1 MDTTG
6 IMNNGEKSMEKTVIG
21 LNLDNHMTA
30 VAASLAAVAA
40 LIFPFANV
48 DGKGLSLIVAVFK
61 LAGNGIAGSDLILFG
76 TVLFTIVSA
85 TLAVMSMYRTTVGN
99 VKLWQ
104 KFQAVATVFY
114 GLMMFSTRMMFKAN
128 NITDS
133 FMNKDLAPGYWLGL
147 LASFVSL
154 VLIMKMTRTNTG
166 YIALSLLGVIWL
178 FPILWIVLTAFRKEQ
193 GYYVGYF
200 IPHGFTLDNFINLF
214 TNQSVLPFGKWWLNT
229 LIVATCSCVINTLI
243 VLGVSYVLSRTRFA
257 GRKAFMNILM
267 IIGMF
272 PGFMSLIAVYNIL
285 KGIGLNQSLLALIIV
300 SAAGAAM
307 GYHVSKGFFDTIPK
321 AIDEAA
327 IIDGASRLQI
337 FLHVTLPL
345 SKSIIVYTVLGC
357 FLAAWSDYIFPS
369 MLFGDK
375 QSSYTVA
382 VGLYWLTD
390 FKRIDT
396 YYTQFAAGA
405 IIVAVPIVILFIW
418 LQRFYVE
425 GLSGS
430 VKG

>member
-1 MDTTG
+1 
-6 IMNNGEKSMEKTVIG
+6 MNVTKT
-21 LNLDNHMTA
+21 
-30 VAASLAAVAA
+30 
-40 LIFPFANV
+40 NV
-48 DGKGLSLIVAVFK
+48 
-61 LAGNGIAGSDLILFG
+61 
-76 TVLFTIVSA
+76 
-85 TLAVMSMYRTTVGN
+85 
-99 VKLWQ
+99 
-104 KFQAVATVFY
+104 
-114 GLMMFSTRMMFKAN
+114 
-128 NITDS
+128 
-133 FMNKDLAPGYWLGL
+133 
-147 LASFVSL
+147 
-154 VLIMKMTRTNTG
+154 G
-166 YIALSLLGVIWL
+166 YIALTILGVIWL
-178 FPILWIVLTAFRKEQ
+178 FPILWIVLTAFRAEQ

-200 IPHGFTLDNFINLF
+200 IPKGFTFDNFINLF
-214 TNQSVLPFGKWWLNT
+214 TNNNVLPFAKWWFNT
-229 LIVATCSCVINTLI
+229 LIVAACSCVLNTLI
-243 VLGVSYVLSRTRFA
+243 ILMTSYVLSRTRFA
-257 GRKAFMNILM
+257 GRKGFMNILM
-267 IIGMF
+267 IIGLF

-285 KGIGLNQSLLALIIV
+285 KGIGLNQSLMALIV
-300 SAAGAAM
+300 VGAAGAAM

-345 SKSIIVYTVLGC
+345 SKSIIVYTVLGS
-357 FLAAWSDYIFPS
+357 FLGAWSDYIFPS

-405 IIVAVPIVILFIW
+405 LIVALPIVVLFVW

>member
-1 MDTTG
+1 MG
-6 IMNNGEKSMEKTVIG
+6 NFGKTVIG
-21 LNLDNHMTA
+21 LNLKHHLKA
-30 VAASLAAVAA
+30 VIMSVLSALMLFMPYVKLENRSLSLLGLLSEIAGRGEFFTVYIIPVLAMVFALVSVILAAVS
-40 LIFPFANV
+40 IFKTNKPLFMIWQASQI
-48 DGKGLSLIVAVFK
+48 LS
-61 LAGNGIAGSDLILFG
+61 
-76 TVLFTIVSA
+76 
-85 TLAVMSMYRTTVGN
+85 
-99 VKLWQ
+99 
-104 KFQAVATVFY
+104 TVFA
-114 GLMMFSTRMMFKAN
+114 GLLMFSTKA
-128 NITDS
+128 ILKS
-133 FMNKDLAPGYWLGL
+133 SGLSSAFLNKDLGFGYWLMFET
-147 LASFVSL
+147 AFAAII
-154 VLIMKMTRTNTG
+154 LIMSVTKTNPG
-166 YIALSLLGVIWL
+166 YIALTILGVIWL
-178 FPILWIVLTAFRKEQ
+178 FPILWILLTAFRAEQ

-200 IPHGFTLDNFINLF
+200 IPHGFTFDNFINLF
-214 TNQSVLPFGKWWLNT
+214 TNNSVLPFGKWWLNT
-229 LIVATCSCVINTLI
+229 LIVAACSCVINTLI
-243 VLGVSYVLSRTRFA
+243 VLGTSYVLSRTRFA

-285 KGIGLNQSLLALIIV
+285 KGIGLNQSLMALIV
-300 SAAGAAM
+300 VGAAGAAM

-345 SKSIIVYTVLGC
+345 SKSIIVYTVLGS
-357 FLAAWSDYIFPS
+357 FLGAWSDYIFPS

-382 VGLYWLTD
+382 VGLFWLTD

-405 IIVAVPIVILFIW
+405 VIVAVPIVILFVW

>member
-1 MDTTG
+1 
-6 IMNNGEKSMEKTVIG
+6 V
-21 LNLDNHMTA
+21 
-30 VAASLAAVAA
+30 
-40 LIFPFANV
+40 
-48 DGKGLSLIVAVFK
+48 
-61 LAGNGIAGSDLILFG
+61 
-76 TVLFTIVSA
+76 
-85 TLAVMSMYRTTVGN
+85 
-99 VKLWQ
+99 
-104 KFQAVATVFY
+104 
-114 GLMMFSTRMMFKAN
+114 
-128 NITDS
+128 
-133 FMNKDLAPGYWLGL
+133 
-147 LASFVSL
+147 
-154 VLIMKMTRTNTG
+154 
-166 YIALSLLGVIWL
+166 LGVIWL
-178 FPILWIVLTAFRKEQ
+178 FPILWIVLTAFRAEQ

-200 IPHGFTLDNFINLF
+200 IPHGFTFDNFIKLF
-214 TNQSVLPFGKWWLNT
+214 NNQSVLPFGKWWLNT
-229 LIVATCSCVINTLI
+229 LIVAACSCVINTLI
-243 VLGVSYVLSRTRFA
+243 VLGTSYVLSRTRFA
-257 GRKAFMNILM
+257 GRKAFMNVLM

-285 KGIGLNQSLLALIIV
+285 KGIGLNQSLFALIVV

-345 SKSIIVYTVLGC
+345 SKSIIVYTVLGS
-357 FLAAWSDYIFPS
+357 FLGAWSDYIFPS

-405 IIVAVPIVILFIW
+405 VIVAVPIVILFVW